1 VLTTLRERLRSRR
14 RRGEERRDE
23 AAVEAFVLEHEQAE
37 RESHEPTVG
46 TPPLRNNTDWSGW
59 SGLP

>member
-1 VLTTLRERLRSRR
+1 MLATLREKLRSFR
-14 RRGEERRDE
+14 RRGEEQRDG

-37 RESHEPTVG
+37 RERHEPTVQ